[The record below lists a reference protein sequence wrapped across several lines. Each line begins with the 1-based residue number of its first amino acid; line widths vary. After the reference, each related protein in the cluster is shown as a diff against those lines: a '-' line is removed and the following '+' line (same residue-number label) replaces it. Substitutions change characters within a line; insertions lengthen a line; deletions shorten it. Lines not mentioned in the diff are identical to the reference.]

1 MVGTNVSD
9 WNESECQDNHFH
21 SERVQ
26 GVETPLDCF
35 KLFLSEEFIDL
46 TVAES
51 RKYAQQQNQ
60 PRKVDKVTHDTV
72 WATMAIILMSGYNCV
87 PARRMYWAQKPD
99 LHNEMIS
106 KAIRRDT
113 CEDVLSVLH
122 FTDNEDRTVRS
133 DKFHKVRPIFDI
145 INSASKKYL
154 PITEYV
160 SVDEM
165 MVPYF
170 GKSPWK
176 QFIKGKPIRSGFK
189 IWAICSSDG
198 YTIHLEPY
206 AGSYTQL
213 PEYGLGQGPN
223 VVLGLV
229 EKSQKI
235 VRSGTK
241 IVCDNL
247 FTSIPLAEKLSEK
260 RMGLLGTV
268 NANRLVSTPI
278 LEPKTFAK
286 KHVRGE
292 YVTYFTED
300 VSLTAW
306 MDNKSVTILS
316 NIDYG
321 TTLACCERWVKDPT
335 TQVSKKTRFSQPQVV
350 KNYNKYMGG
359 VDLVD
364 SQVAVY
370 RSNVRKNKW
379 WFSIFTTGVS
389 IMCVNAWRLWNTLHP
404 SPKMPYIEFV
414 REVCVS
420 ILSNHKEARLHP
432 GPLPTLRVNADEKRF
447 DRMDHLIIKS
457 KVKG

>member
-51 RKYAQQQNQ
+51 RKYAHQQNQ

-72 WATMAIILMSGYNCV
+72 WATMAIILMTGYNCV

-176 QFIKGKPIRSGFK
+176 QFIKGKPIRSGYK

-229 EKSQKI
+229 EKSEKI

-321 TTLACCERWVKDPT
+321 TTLATCDRWVKDPT
-335 TQVSKKTRFSQPQVV
+335 TQR
-350 KNYNKYMGG
+350 
-359 VDLVD
+359 
-364 SQVAVY
+364 
-370 RSNVRKNKW
+370 
-379 WFSIFTTGVS
+379 
-389 IMCVNAWRLWNTLHP
+389 
-404 SPKMPYIEFV
+404 
-414 REVCVS
+414 
-420 ILSNHKEARLHP
+420 
-432 GPLPTLRVNADEKRF
+432 
-447 DRMDHLIIKS
+447 
-457 KVKG
+457 